1 MKLNNFKN
9 IHFIGIG
16 GIGVSAL
23 AKMMILENK
32 KVSGSDKVA
41 NLNTER
47 IKKMGASIFIGHRYS
62 NLSQD
67 TDLIIYSP
75 AISDNNPE
83 IIKAKKLKIP
93 IYSYPQILGIIS
105 KEKYTIAISG
115 THGKTTTTAMIAE
128 ILIDNKKSPIV
139 IIGSLLKK
147 QKDNFVM
154 GRSKYFVVEAC
165 EYKESFLNLDPDIL
179 VITNIDNDH
188 MDYYG
193 NIKNIQKVFAKM
205 INKVPQSG
213 FIICDLNDLNTKKAL
228 KMSKRKA
235 KIIDYSKNKLNI
247 KLPIFGEHNVKN
259 AKASLVVAKLLKI
272 KRLSAENSLKEF
284 SGTWR
289 RFEYKGKTK
298 KGALVYDDYAH
309 HPTEIKAVLNGAC
322 AQFPNKRIIVIFQ
335 PHLYSRTK
343 LLLNDFAK
351 SFNRANDIIITNIYA
366 AREKKEKTIHA
377 KDLIALI
384 DITGNKAKYL
394 SNFKKIIEYLKKNTG
409 KDDLIIT
416 IGAGDIYQISEKIII

>member
-1 MKLNNFKN
+1 
-9 IHFIGIG
+9 
-16 GIGVSAL
+16 
-23 AKMMILENK
+23 
-32 KVSGSDKVA
+32 
-41 NLNTER
+41 
-47 IKKMGASIFIGHRYS
+47 
-62 NLSQD
+62 
-67 TDLIIYSP
+67 
-75 AISDNNPE
+75 
-83 IIKAKKLKIP
+83 
-93 IYSYPQILGIIS
+93 
-105 KEKYTIAISG
+105 
-115 THGKTTTTAMIAE
+115 
-128 ILIDNKKSPIV
+128 
-139 IIGSLLKK
+139 
-147 QKDNFVM
+147 
-154 GRSKYFVVEAC
+154 
-165 EYKESFLNLDPDIL
+165 
-179 VITNIDNDH
+179 

-193 NIKNIQKVFAKM
+193 NINNIQKVFTKM

-213 FIICDLNDLNTKKAL
+213 FIICDLNDSNTKKAL

-247 KLPIFGEHNVKN
+247 KLPVFGEHNVKN
-259 AKASLVVAKLLKI
+259 AKAALLVAKLLKI